1 MRMTPGQTKSSFFLM
16 LHLMGP
22 PRWFPPGWPYS
33 KAQLCTVTTMPSS
46 RRRTGK
52 DYNVLWEVK
61 RKITRWKLA
70 ALELDSIL
78 FITSQVYNCNSL
90 QRNLQFLG
98 NRKGWF
104 TQMPEI
110 GDSFRRT
117 WAKKRHDHLIIIH
130 FCINAVKR
138 RTLVYPD
145 KFVCVAVYLVTMD

>member
-1 MRMTPGQTKSSFFLM
+1 
-16 LHLMGP
+16 
-22 PRWFPPGWPYS
+22 
-33 KAQLCTVTTMPSS
+33 
-46 RRRTGK
+46 
-52 DYNVLWEVK
+52 
-61 RKITRWKLA
+61 LA

-117 WAKKRHDHLIIIH
+117 WAREEKTWSSDHHSFLYKRSKKKDFGLPRQICVRCSSSYDGLMFIH
-130 FCINAVKR
+130 HIRQKDE
-138 RTLVYPD
+138 Y
-145 KFVCVAVYLVTMD
+145 